1 MSNTVRTQKAIQAR
15 KAARRRARH
24 AKIQTGPL
32 LIGLFLVVI
41 VGWVGWNAWQSARGP
56 VVKLVDT
63 VGTQLGQIAPDFS
76 VPTLDGNTFAL
87 SKQRGK
93 PTAILFMAYWCTRCI
108 PEATALGQLQREYG
122 DRVSLAAIDP
132 DPSSTPELLAQF
144 KRAAGNGPITWAFDG
159 EGRVLTAFQV
169 VALDTTLIFDREGH
183 LVYRDEV
190 PTTYQTLKRE
200 LEKLNP

>member
-15 KAARRRARH
+15 KAARRRVH
-24 AKIQTGPL
+24 DKIQTGPL
-32 LIGLFLVVI
+32 LIGLFLVGI
-41 VGWVGWNAWQSARGP
+41 VGWVGWNTWQSARGP
-56 VVKLVDT
+56 VVELVDT

-122 DRVSLAAIDP
+122 DRVSLVALDA

-144 KRAAGNGPITWAFDG
+144 KQAAGNGANIWAFDVSG
-159 EGRVLTAFQV
+159 KVVTTFQV
-169 VALDTTLIFDREGH
+169 AALDTTLILDREGH
-183 LVYRDEV
+183 LVYRDEY
-190 PTTYQTLKRE
+190 PTPYQTLKNE
-200 LEKLNP
+200 LLKLSP